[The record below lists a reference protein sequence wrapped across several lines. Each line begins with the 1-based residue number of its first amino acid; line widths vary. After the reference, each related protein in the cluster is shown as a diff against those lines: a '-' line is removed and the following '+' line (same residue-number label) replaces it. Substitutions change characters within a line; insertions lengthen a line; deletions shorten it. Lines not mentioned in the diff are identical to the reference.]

1 MEKYQVNSTKVV
13 AETIDGEVVIVNL
26 EKGDYYSLVK
36 SGAQIWGKIEQNLTL
51 SQILQ
56 QMIAEYNDSEENI
69 TKNVKGFI
77 EILKTEGLVLVEAID
92 IDSYTETNSAV
103 VENNGTGK
111 LEFDLPTLEKY
122 TDMEELL
129 LLDPIHEVDE
139 QQGWPNVKAEEQKVN
154 S

>member
-13 AETIDGEVVIVNL
+13 AETIDNEVVIVNL

-36 SGAQIWGKIEQNLTL
+36 SGAQIWSKVEQNLT
-51 SQILQ
+51 QAEIIQ
-56 QMIAEYNDSEENI
+56 QMIAEYDDSEEKI
-69 TKNVKGFI
+69 TKDVTGFI
-77 EILKTEGLVLVEAID
+77 EILKKEGLVLVETIEGDNNNLA
-92 IDSYTETNSAV
+92 TVNS
-103 VENNGTGK
+103 NGTKK

-139 QQGWPNVKAEEQKVN
+139 QEGWPNVKAGE
-154 S
+154 